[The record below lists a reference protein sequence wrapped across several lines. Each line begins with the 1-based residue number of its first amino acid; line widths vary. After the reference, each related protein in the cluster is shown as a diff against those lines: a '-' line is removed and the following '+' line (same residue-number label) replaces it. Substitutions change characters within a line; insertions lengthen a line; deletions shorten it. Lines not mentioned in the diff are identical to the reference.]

1 MSPFLL
7 TSIAATISSSKASLA
22 SLDVGTAQHSKRI
35 QTQLVLPWNAAENRC
50 SCTCS
55 TNMISNHPSDVS
67 ITLPSNWKIPKI
79 QEQNLDFNASGLK
92 VGPQPR
98 FRDLCFSYPIIPV
111 TPHLI
116 YALPSDGGFDAQT
129 LQATCHLRDV
139 EAATIVF
146 VHGFEKTATIGDAHP
161 PETKLAKK
169 WRRRSEKWHLQ
180 IYITLNISPRV
191 CASSWAS
198 HGKPEF
204 ILFDWVSL
212 PSTFLTY
219 QHPAFNFRYSDSDLI
234 CC

>member
-1 MSPFLL
+1 MECCGKPLQLHLFYKHDLKSSLWCINHLTKQLKNTQDSGTKPRFQCFRVKSWTSTQISGFVFLL
-7 TSIAATISSSKASLA
+7 PHYPCDTTS
-22 SLDVGTAQHSKRI
+22 D
-35 QTQLVLPWNAAENRC
+35 
-50 SCTCS
+50 
-55 TNMISNHPSDVS
+55 
-67 ITLPSNWKIPKI
+67 
-79 QEQNLDFNASGLK
+79 
-92 VGPQPR
+92 
-98 FRDLCFSYPIIPV
+98 
-111 TPHLI
+111 
-116 YALPSDGGFDAQT
+116 LPSDGGFDAQT

-204 ILFDWVSL
+204 ILFDWVSF
-212 PSTFLTY
+212 PSTFRTFSY
-219 QHPAFNFRYSDSDLI
+219 QHPAFNFRCSDSDLI